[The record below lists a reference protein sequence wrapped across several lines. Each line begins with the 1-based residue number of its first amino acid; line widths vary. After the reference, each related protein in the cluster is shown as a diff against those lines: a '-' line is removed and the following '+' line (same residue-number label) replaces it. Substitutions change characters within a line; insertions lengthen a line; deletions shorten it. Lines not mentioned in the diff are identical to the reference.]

1 MVFVRFQDLEV
12 YQLAEEVADAI
23 WDIVLKWDLLARD
36 TVGKQLIRAADSI
49 GANIA
54 EGSGRDSPG
63 DTRRFLRIARGS
75 LHETQHWLRRA
86 FRRKLL
92 TPEQI
97 AALQGPIDRLPIK
110 LNAFLKSIGRN
121 RSATA
126 SSMSHPK

>member
-1 MVFVRFQDLEV
+1 MAFVRFQDLEV
-12 YQLAEEVADAI
+12 YQLAEELADAI
-23 WDIVLKWDLLARD
+23 WEIVLKWGILARD

-54 EGSGRDSPG
+54 EGSGRDSPC

-75 LHETQHWLRRA
+75 LLETQHWLRRA

-92 TPEQI
+92 TPDQT
-97 AALQGPIDRLPIK
+97 AALQAPIDKLPLK

-121 RSATA
+121 
-126 SSMSHPK
+126 PKPHTPTPKH